1 MSGLPNLFPF
11 ASPTTTTTYYVTL
24 TGAGGC
30 STTDSVTVTV
40 ITPNSDVIGIT
51 DQTICEG
58 DSIQIPTILGTNHI
72 WSPFQGLSCVLC
84 PNPMASPSRTST
96 YSVTAEANGCF
107 VTDEITITVID
118 PSDFSAGDDVGL
130 CLGQSIELNA
140 TGSGTVIWSPASTLS
155 DPSVL
160 NPIATPTATTDY
172 IVNIDNGTCIITDT
186 VSVIIIEE
194 AFLEVEDIEICEGE
208 SVVLPV
214 NALADDFL
222 WTPATGLSSDT
233 VQNPIASPT
242 ETTTYT
248 VTANLNG
255 CNSTTKDLKV
265 TVFPL
270 PTTSGFPIQEVFAGL
285 TTDVALTVE
294 FSPVFDYSWSTTIG
308 NQALD
313 CVNCP
318 AVQLVQPTEDMTV
331 YVQVTSLEGCTAQD
345 SIRIQLTED
354 CDDNFIVLPNSFTPN
369 GDGLNDILYVR
380 GSGLTDIVTF
390 KVFSRSGKLVF
401 ESGMKNVGWDGTFNG
416 RELNTGVFVYF
427 VEAICPITGNVTRKQ
442 GNVMLLNN

>member
-1 MSGLPNLFPF
+1 M
-11 ASPTTTTTYYVTL
+11 
-24 TGAGGC
+24 
-30 STTDSVTVTV
+30 
-40 ITPNSDVIGIT
+40 
-51 DQTICEG
+51 
-58 DSIQIPTILGTNHI
+58 
-72 WSPFQGLSCVLC
+72 
-84 PNPMASPSRTST
+84 
-96 YSVTAEANGCF
+96 
-107 VTDEITITVID
+107 
-118 PSDFSAGDDVGL
+118 
-130 CLGQSIELNA
+130 
-140 TGSGTVIWSPASTLS
+140 
-155 DPSVL
+155 
-160 NPIATPTATTDY
+160 
-172 IVNIDNGTCIITDT
+172 
-186 VSVIIIEE
+186 
-194 AFLEVEDIEICEGE
+194 
-208 SVVLPV
+208 
-214 NALADDFL
+214 
-222 WTPATGLSSDT
+222 
-233 VQNPIASPT
+233 
-242 ETTTYT
+242 
-248 VTANLNG
+248 
-255 CNSTTKDLKV
+255 
-265 TVFPL
+265 
-270 PTTSGFPIQEVFAGL
+270 
-285 TTDVALTVE
+285 TTDVELTVE